1 MVMDWRNH
9 ISVDPMIC
17 HGQACIRG
25 TRVLVSVV
33 LDSLAAGDS
42 PDAIRQA
49 YRLSLD
55 DVQAALLYAAELAKE
70 RTQPL
75 PVDAA

>member
-1 MVMDWRNH
+1 MDWRNR
-9 ISVDPMIC
+9 ISVDPMVC

-25 TRVLVSVV
+25 TRVLVSVI

-42 PDAIRQA
+42 PDEIRQA

-55 DVQAALLYAAELAKE
+55 AVQAALLYAAELAKE